1 VIDPPRRLVLAS
13 TETRLD
19 GSSFKTELE
28 FTFEEEDSKTLMT
41 MVQRG
46 FPSGELRD
54 EHRAGLPNAFAR
66 LEQAI
71 EG

>member
-1 VIDPPRRLVLAS
+1 MSQRLFEA
-13 TETRLD
+13 
-19 GSSFKTELE
+19 LE
-28 FTFEEEDSKTLMT
+28 FTLDEDDGKTLMT

-46 FPSGELRD
+46 FPSAELRD

-71 EG
+71 EE

>member
-1 VIDPPRRLVLAS
+1 
-13 TETRLD
+13 
-19 GSSFKTELE
+19 
-28 FTFEEEDSKTLMT
+28 MT

-46 FPSGELRD
+46 FPSAEVRD

-71 EG
+71 EE